1 MREHTR
7 TRKRASARERERERG
22 GEKIMTTHLD
32 VPLEAVLFRTAVT
45 QPLIEIL
52 FEKSVARTACSLALV
67 FFTAITRTEL
77 QGTPGAVPRDVRC
90 EAATKVGR
98 GVSSASV
105 LVDADDNSVIGK
117 VHTRIVAHHL
127 RRRRCPESLARLHH
141 IAFARARRAVVSPE
155 ALPLYGAAISGR
167 QKSPMCNVRAFG
179 RAFATAVF
187 WKQRIPHHIGHH
199 VHVAAP
205 VPRTIM
211 DVERQVHAVDPRSA
225 LVDCEALERR
235 I

>member
-1 MREHTR
+1 
-7 TRKRASARERERERG
+7 
-22 GEKIMTTHLD
+22 MTTHLD

-155 ALPLYGAAISGR
+155 ALPLYGAAISRRRVPAEAITRSATAIASHPGAPTQGAVGR
-167 QKSPMCNVRAFG
+167 QESPMCNVRAFG
-179 RAFATAVF
+179 RAFATV
-187 WKQRIPHHIGHH
+187 
-199 VHVAAP
+199 V
-205 VPRTIM
+205 
-211 DVERQVHAVDPRSA
+211 
-225 LVDCEALERR
+225 C
-235 I
+235 